1 MKNLQAGQCFY
12 CNNDEDSDPV
22 VVGAKV
28 LGPDC
33 LTPDAQLG
41 GLGQMTDLW
50 LGLPICASLKCCC
63 ED

>member
-1 MKNLQAGQCFY
+1 MEDQQAGQCFRY
-12 CNNDEDSDPV
+12 DNGDDSDPV

-28 LGPDC
+28 LGLDC

-50 LGLPICASLKCCC
+50 LGLPISQRLL
-63 ED
+63 

>member
-1 MKNLQAGQCFY
+1 MEDQQAGQCFVMIMVT
-12 CNNDEDSDPV
+12 DSDPV

-28 LGPDC
+28 LGLDC

-50 LGLPICASLKCCC
+50 LGLPISQRLL
-63 ED
+63 